1 MKFGLHG
8 INYGSCSIPENMI
21 HAAQAAER
29 CGFDSLWTGEHI
41 VLPDPPPRGFHQPP
55 DRPYLD
61 SLIALTYLA
70 AHTRTIRLA
79 TGIIIL
85 PQRNPLVLAKEL
97 ASLDVLSAGRLVVGL
112 GVGYLEPEFEALGIP
127 FEERGERTD
136 DYLAAMEAIW
146 SQPKPAYH
154 GRFASFANV
163 QSYPRPLQRPMPP
176 LVFGG
181 QALPALRRALERG
194 HGWYGFDLNLSGIAR
209 VLETLQQLA
218 LPDLVTRPTELGKLE
233 ISVHLRVP
241 LTIDLVEQLAAMGVD
256 RVVVSL
262 PLNADADTL
271 TRFIERIAKMM
282 IKK

>member
-1 MKFGLHG
+1 
-8 INYGSCSIPENMI
+8 MI
-21 HAAQAAER
+21 HAAQTAER

-41 VLPDPPPRGFHQPP
+41 VLPDPPPRGFYQPP

-79 TGIIIL
+79 TGIIVL

-112 GVGYLEPEFEALGIP
+112 GVGYLESEFEALGIP
-127 FEERGERTD
+127 FDERGARTD

-146 SQPKPAYH
+146 SQPKPAHH

-163 QSYPRPLQRPMPP
+163 QAYPRPVQKPMPP

-209 VLETLQQLA
+209 VLATLQQLA

-241 LTIDLVEQLAAMGVD
+241 LTVDLVEQLSAMGVD
-256 RVVVSL
+256 RIVVSL
-262 PLNADADTL
+262 PPNADADTL
-271 TRFIERIAKMM
+271 TRFIERIARTMM
-282 IKK
+282 KK

>member
-8 INYGSCSIPENMI
+8 INYGSCSTPENMI
-21 HAAQAAER
+21 HAAQTAER

-41 VLPDPPPRGFHQPP
+41 VLPDPPPRGFYQPP

-70 AHTRTIRLA
+70 AHTRTIKLA

-97 ASLDVLSAGRLVVGL
+97 ASLDVLAAGRLVVGL
-112 GVGYLEPEFEALGIP
+112 GVGYLEPEFRALGIP
-127 FEERGERTD
+127 FEERGARTD

-146 SQPKPAYH
+146 SQPKPAHH
-154 GRFASFANV
+154 GPFVSFAHV
-163 QSYPRPLQRPMPP
+163 QSYPRPVQRPMPA

-181 QALPALRRALERG
+181 QARPALRRALEWG

-233 ISVHLRVP
+233 ISVNLRVP
-241 LTIDLVEQLAAMGVD
+241 LTVDLVQQLAAMGVD
-256 RVVVSL
+256 RIVVSL
-262 PLNADADTL
+262 PPNADADTL
-271 TRFIERIAKMM
+271 TRFIERIARTMM
-282 IKK
+282 KK

>member
-21 HAAQAAER
+21 HAAQTAER

-70 AHTRTIRLA
+70 AHTHTIRLA

-146 SQPKPAYH
+146 SQPKPTYH

-181 QALPALRRALERG
+181 RALPALRRALERG

-241 LTIDLVEQLAAMGVD
+241 LTVDLVGQLAAMGVD
-256 RVVVSL
+256 RIVVSL

-271 TRFIERIAKMM
+271 TRFIERIAKTMM
-282 IKK
+282 KK

>member
-21 HAAQAAER
+21 HAAQTAER

-41 VLPDPPPRGFHQPP
+41 VLPDPPPRGFYQPP

-70 AHTRTIRLA
+70 AHTRTIKLA

-127 FEERGERTD
+127 FEERGARTD

-146 SQPKPAYH
+146 SQPKPAHH
-154 GRFASFANV
+154 GPFVSFAHV

-181 QALPALRRALERG
+181 QALPALRRALEWG
-194 HGWYGFDLNLSGIAR
+194 HGWYGFDLNLSSIAR

-233 ISVHLRVP
+233 ISVNLRVP
-241 LTIDLVEQLAAMGVD
+241 LTVDLVQQLAALGVD
-256 RVVVSL
+256 RIVVSL
-262 PLNADADTL
+262 PPNADADTL
-271 TRFIERIAKMM
+271 TRFIERIARTMM
-282 IKK
+282 KK